1 MAFEASY
8 IENEKLEI
16 TLSGDLDIN
25 NVEKFKKEALE
36 KYKNLNKDIILD
48 LEKLDYID
56 STGLGALI
64 TIFKEVRDKQKT
76 LTVKNSK
83 KNIKKLFII
92 TELDQLFIMED

>member
-8 IENEKLEI
+8 TENEKLEI

-36 KYKNLNKDIILD
+36 KYKNLKKDIVLD

>member
-8 IENEKLEI
+8 IENQKLEI

-36 KYKNLNKDIILD
+36 KYKNLKKDIVLD

>member
-36 KYKNLNKDIILD
+36 KYKNLKKDIVLD